1 MDSYDV
7 RFWDIKKL
15 GNGTGARF
23 RVRWAVDGRE
33 HCKSFKA
40 RPLADGFLTG
50 LKDAVRYGR
59 PFNPRTGLPDA
70 ETTRDEL
77 VTWYQ
82 HARSYAEAKWP
93 NLAPVSRR
101 SVAEALVTVTIALTA
116 KEPGA
121 PDAKVLRQ
129 ALFGWAFNPATRQ
142 LDPPPETAAAL
153 DWAERVSLP
162 VADLE
167 DTATVRLALAA
178 CVKNLTGKAAAGST
192 QRRKRSVFYNALGY
206 AVEQGHLTS
215 NPVDRIQWTTPAVA
229 ASVDRRVVVSPA
241 QARSLLAAV
250 RALSVRGQHLEAFF
264 ACLYYAALRPS
275 EAVML
280 REGDLHL
287 PKKGWGRI
295 DLAASASRAGTAWT
309 DHGTARQE
317 RGLKHRADNETRTIP
332 IPPELVRLLRAHIK
346 RHGTTDD
353 GRVFQTAR
361 GGILQDSGY
370 NEVWTQARKQA
381 LTPAQQRSPLGRRPY
396 DLRHAAVSLWL
407 NSGVPATEVARRA
420 GHGVAVL
427 LKIYAHCIDGQADAA
442 NQRITDAL
450 GTQDAQSDLGGEGD
464 GESDRASR
472 SAKPCPG

>member
-1 MDSYDV
+1 M
-7 RFWDIKKL
+7 
-15 GNGTGARF
+15 
-23 RVRWAVDGRE
+23 
-33 HCKSFKA
+33 
-40 RPLADGFLTG
+40 
-50 LKDAVRYGR
+50 
-59 PFNPRTGLPDA
+59 
-70 ETTRDEL
+70 
-77 VTWYQ
+77 
-82 HARSYAEAKWP
+82 
-93 NLAPVSRR
+93 
-101 SVAEALVTVTIALTA
+101 
-116 KEPGA
+116 
-121 PDAKVLRQ
+121 
-129 ALFGWAFNPATRQ
+129 
-142 LDPPPETAAAL
+142 
-153 DWAERVSLP
+153 
-162 VADLE
+162 
-167 DTATVRLALAA
+167 RLALAA
-178 CVKNLTGKAAAGST
+178 CARNLAGKAAAGST

-250 RALSVRGQHLEAFF
+250 RALSGRGQHLEAFF

-280 REGDLHL
+280 RDSDLHL
-287 PKKGWGRI
+287 RQKGWGRI

-317 RGLKHRADNETRTIP
+317 RGLKHRADHETRTIP

-346 RHGTTDD
+346 RYGTTPD
-353 GRVFQTAR
+353 GRIFQTAR

-370 NEVWTQARKQA
+370 NEVWAEARQTA
-381 LTPAQQRSPLGRRPY
+381 LAPAQYRSPLGRRPY

-450 GTQDAQSDLGGEGD
+450 ASPGAQPEPGDEGD
-464 GESDRASR
+464 NSEQVS
-472 SAKPCPG
+472 